1 MKRLLVPAVLCAA
14 LAAHPAH
21 ALTVFDPT
29 NFSQNILTAA
39 RTLEMINNQ
48 IRQLQNEAQMLT
60 HDAMNLTG
68 LDFNA
73 ISRLRTSLSST
84 TTLMN
89 QARGLTFDVSRA
101 EAEFARLYPAQY
113 DATISNDAMAQDAR
127 ERWSQSLD
135 ALRTTANVQSQA
147 VQNLGDDEGVLSDL
161 VQQSQSAVGALQ
173 ATQATN
179 QLLALQAKQSIQHQ
193 QLQIAQDRAMVLD
206 RAQEAAEEARA
217 QEVRRRFSRDRANY
231 TPQPVQFYQ

>member
-84 TTLMN
+84 NSLMN

-113 DATISNDAMAQDAR
+113 DATISNDAMARDAR

-135 ALRTTANVQSQA
+135 ALRTTANVQAQA

-193 QLQIAQDRAMVLD
+193 QLQIAQDRAMALD

>member
-84 TTLMN
+84 TSLMN

-193 QLQIAQDRAMVLD
+193 QLQIAQDRAMALD
-206 RAQEAAEEARA
+206 RAQEAAEDARA